1 MLKSST
7 KFWLFSAILIILVG
21 GSVAYTLLGFLW
33 PVGTDVA
40 FYINANTSQVADE
53 ETAVRNAA
61 NSWSQI
67 NPSGLRLSYSGSTS
81 MTTYSY
87 NGLNTVCW
95 ENQGAIS
102 TLATAWIW
110 YSGNTILETD
120 MVFNDYHNW
129 STSGSNYDI
138 ETVALHEFGHWVGLD
153 HSSTGIMYA
162 YYSGIQRTID
172 SDARNGFTAMYG
184 GGEQIPSI
192 ELDRSSLSF
201 TGDQEKIF
209 NVRNS
214 GEETLNYQISDDQTW
229 ISVSPESG
237 SSTGEWDE
245 ITTTVDTSGLGSG
258 NYSGTISVTSIDANN
273 SPQNLTVYLNIS
285 EEEDNPPSISITS
298 PQSGDVVYG
307 SVSVEASATDDNG
320 IQKVEF
326 YVDDELKNTD
336 NSSPYEWT
344 WDTISYS
351 SGFHT
356 IKAKAY
362 DTINQTAEDSISVK
376 VDQPPEISITSP
388 LSGSNVSGSV
398 SVEASATDDNGVQK
412 VEFYV
417 GNELKRTDRTSPYE
431 WVWDTSSYSSG
442 FHTIKAKA
450 YDTINQTA
458 EDSIS
463 VKVDQPPEISITS
476 PLSGS
481 NVSGSVSVEVSATDD
496 IGIKKVEFYIDGVLK
511 KIDKKSPYD
520 YAWDTSLIFNGGY
533 NIKVIVYDSINQTDW
548 DTIDVILIPHG
559 PLNFSGKK
567 HNNSSVLL
575 EQYINVL
582 TWQAN
587 ELNKD
592 IEKYRIYQIE
602 GGNWILLVKLE
613 TSTFEYWH
621 MNVEKDEKYI
631 YVLKAVDN
639 QNIEGEPV
647 YLEVL

>member
-258 NYSGTISVTSIDANN
+258 NY
-273 SPQNLTVYLNIS
+273 TV
-285 EEEDNPPSISITS
+285 EDP
-298 PQSGDVVYG
+298 
-307 SVSVEASATDDNG
+307 
-320 IQKVEF
+320 
-326 YVDDELKNTD
+326 
-336 NSSPYEWT
+336 
-344 WDTISYS
+344 
-351 SGFHT
+351 
-356 IKAKAY
+356 
-362 DTINQTAEDSISVK
+362 
-376 VDQPPEISITSP
+376 
-388 LSGSNVSGSV
+388 
-398 SVEASATDDNGVQK
+398 
-412 VEFYV
+412 
-417 GNELKRTDRTSPYE
+417 
-431 WVWDTSSYSSG
+431 
-442 FHTIKAKA
+442 
-450 YDTINQTA
+450 
-458 EDSIS
+458 
-463 VKVDQPPEISITS
+463 
-476 PLSGS
+476 
-481 NVSGSVSVEVSATDD
+481 
-496 IGIKKVEFYIDGVLK
+496 
-511 KIDKKSPYD
+511 
-520 YAWDTSLIFNGGY
+520 
-533 NIKVIVYDSINQTDW
+533 
-548 DTIDVILIPHG
+548 
-559 PLNFSGKK
+559 
-567 HNNSSVLL
+567 
-575 EQYINVL
+575 
-582 TWQAN
+582 
-587 ELNKD
+587 
-592 IEKYRIYQIE
+592 
-602 GGNWILLVKLE
+602 
-613 TSTFEYWH
+613 
-621 MNVEKDEKYI
+621 
-631 YVLKAVDN
+631 
-639 QNIEGEPV
+639 
-647 YLEVL
+647 